1 MRRSIPN
8 RFFGRA
14 RTSCVI
20 AAATLIAWGG
30 AVAEQAGVVLSAPR
44 PPGNASPA
52 RGARRLALA
61 MTTIALGVLTGV
73 VSAPSATDQVSIAA
87 VANRD
92 CTAAEKTRR
101 QRALATYLRT
111 MTKKRRAFFRAHKN
125 VRTRRDFARRQQAKL
140 RALRKAAAC
149 TVIPAGARVMATI
162 SIPNS
167 GGVGV
172 GAGSVWA
179 IDRAEKGLVQIDPAT
194 NGVVAQIPGV
204 AGAAPVVGES
214 AVWVPN
220 AIANRLFRVDFDTG
234 AVTEIATGP
243 SSDEWPIASVVTGG
257 AVWVGNH
264 HSGTIVRVDPR
275 TNTVVA
281 SVRWGEHANGGIY
294 HMASD
299 GSSIWVTA
307 SRTSEVTEIDPATN
321 AVVRRTP
328 VPTGT
333 CGGAT
338 VDASAVWVTSG
349 FDRLYACWR
358 RANWGMS
365 RIDLATGAVTR
376 IDVGGRPI
384 DVRVAFGAVW
394 VLVDAP
400 SLALVRLD
408 PTTYRVV
415 GRLPLASSRCLPQ
428 TTGNCPG
435 AEYATALEV
444 GFGSLW
450 VRRSVAPNLPSGNQA
465 PGAVLRI
472 EPRG

>member
-1 MRRSIPN
+1 
-8 RFFGRA
+8 
-14 RTSCVI
+14 
-20 AAATLIAWGG
+20 
-30 AVAEQAGVVLSAPR
+30 
-44 PPGNASPA
+44 
-52 RGARRLALA
+52 

-73 VSAPSATDQVSIAA
+73 VSAPSATDRVSI
-87 VANRD
+87 VANGD
-92 CTAAEKTRR
+92 CTAGEKARR
-101 QRALATYLRT
+101 QRAQATYLRT
-111 MTKKRRAFFRAHKN
+111 MMRKRRAFFRAHKN
-125 VRTRRDFARRQQAKL
+125 VRARRAFVRRQQAKL

-149 TVIPAGARVMATI
+149 TVTPPGARVIATI

-172 GAGSVWA
+172 GAGSVWT
-179 IDRAEKGLVQIDPAT
+179 IDRGQTRLVRIDPVA

-204 AGAAPVVGES
+204 VGAAPVVGEN
-214 AVWVPN
+214 AVWVPS
-220 AIANRLFRVDFDTG
+220 AIANRLFRADFTG
-234 AVTEIATGP
+234 MVTEIATGP
-243 SSDEWPIASVVTGG
+243 SADEWPIAAVVTGG

-294 HMASD
+294 HMAAD

-307 SRTSEVTEIDPATN
+307 SRTSDVSEIDAATN

-328 VPTGT
+328 VPTGA
-333 CGGAT
+333 CGGVT

-349 FDRLYACWR
+349 FDRPYPCWQ
-358 RANWGMS
+358 RANWGLS
-365 RIDLATGAVTR
+365 RIDRATGAVTR
-376 IDVGGRPI
+376 IDVGGRPF

-394 VLVDAP
+394 VVVDAP
-400 SLALVRLD
+400 RLALVRLD

-415 GRLPLASSRCLPQ
+415 GRLPLASGQCLPE
-428 TTGNCPG
+428 TTGNCLG

-450 VRRSVAPNLPSGNQA
+450 VRRSVAPNLPFGNQA

-472 EPRG
+472 EPWG